1 MKLKKISRKNL
12 NKILDSHKLWLETK
26 GEKGEKANLS
36 YIDLSYIDL
45 TNVNLSHAILYC
57 TRLNY
62 TKLNYTNLSF
72 CNLEAAD
79 LTGAILIGTN
89 LFKANLAE
97 ANLSNTNLTNA
108 NLRETDLYKTNFFY
122 AKIDNMISVGNI
134 GINKRTVY
142 YFYKENRVVCGC
154 FDKTLEKFI
163 GAVKEKYGD
172 DLGEYKYAIT
182 LFEMRKEKK

>member
-26 GEKGEKANLS
+26 GKEGEQANLS
-36 YIDLSYIDL
+36 YTDLSYIDL
-45 TNVNLSHAILYC
+45 INVNLSHAILY
-57 TRLNY
+57 RAKLNY
-62 TKLNYTNLSF
+62 TNLNYTNLSF

-79 LTGAILIGTN
+79 LTGAILIGAI
-89 LFKANLAE
+89 LFHANLSE
-97 ANLSNTNLTNA
+97 TNLSNTNLTNTD
-108 NLRETDLYKTNFFY
+108 LRETDLYKTNLFY

-182 LFEMRKEKK
+182 LFKMRKEKK